1 MCLFAFS
8 SGNTKKPLGFSF
20 TLYMTLFRLKHTS
33 LNIFFG
39 APLNPAKTIAV
50 VPALSREITV
60 DEALKKD
67 LTKILLKVYMSGGEA
82 MAERTAQLVNAQAMN
97 LDVVEVVDLIPSE
110 WPVQFLSSF
119 VSRSLRRTL
128 HARHE
133 GQIVKAISASQ
144 NLAVSEETW
153 QIIREQGAVVEEAV
167 DDDDDDGEVVDE
179 KGLAEKVG
187 LALQLNEKAGLHGY
201 DADDGRDPH
210 IVT

>member
-1 MCLFAFS
+1 M
-8 SGNTKKPLGFSF
+8 
-20 TLYMTLFRLKHTS
+20 
-33 LNIFFG
+33 
-39 APLNPAKTIAV
+39 
-50 VPALSREITV
+50 
-60 DEALKKD
+60 
-67 LTKILLKVYMSGGEA
+67 
-82 MAERTAQLVNAQAMN
+82 
-97 LDVVEVVDLIPSE
+97 
-110 WPVQFLSSF
+110 
-119 VSRSLRRTL
+119 
-128 HARHE
+128 
-133 GQIVKAISASQ
+133 KAISASQ